1 MNDLF
6 KNTHT
11 NIFLDS
17 GDPVETTQMLELLG
31 FLDGQT
37 TNPSLIVKS
46 PQVQEFLK
54 TQKFTRAELFE
65 KYHQIALQIR
75 DVIPTGKISAEV
87 YADADSTVDEL
98 LEQAYKIA
106 QWFPGIFVKLP
117 ITTAGLAAAQ
127 QLVSDDISVNM
138 TLCFSQDQAAAVHMA
153 TKHATNAR
161 VYVSPFIGR
170 LDDIGQNGSD
180 LIKNIQS
187 MYKEWGS
194 HVGVLGASVRTIE
207 HINSCTE
214 QEISAMTIPFKLVKE
229 ISDNTI
235 LPQTSTESGD
245 QNTTTSSQPSPNL
258 GEGAIHL
265 VPIEFKKLEEL
276 PWAEYDIEH
285 ELTVKGLEKFA
296 ADWNALCE

>member
-1 MNDLF
+1 
-6 KNTHT
+6 
-11 NIFLDS
+11 
-17 GDPVETTQMLELLG
+17 
-31 FLDGQT
+31 
-37 TNPSLIVKS
+37 
-46 PQVQEFLK
+46 
-54 TQKFTRAELFE
+54 
-65 KYHQIALQIR
+65 
-75 DVIPTGKISAEV
+75 
-87 YADADSTVDEL
+87 
-98 LEQAYKIA
+98 
-106 QWFPGIFVKLP
+106 
-117 ITTAGLAAAQ
+117 
-127 QLVSDDISVNM
+127 
-138 TLCFSQDQAAAVHMA
+138 
-153 TKHATNAR
+153 
-161 VYVSPFIGR
+161 
-170 LDDIGQNGSD
+170 
-180 LIKNIQS
+180 